1 MKPII
6 LLIPILL
13 SATGCASL
21 HYERKAP
28 DGSTVTADLTEFATD
43 ANLEGFAYKSDT
55 ASVEVASR
63 GQNQTDALKA
73 IIDGAV
79 SAALKA
85 AKP

>member
-1 MKPII
+1 MKPLI
-6 LLIPILL
+6 LLFPILL
-13 SATGCASL
+13 SACASL
-21 HYERKAP
+21 HYERKAQ

-63 GQNQTDALKA
+63 GQNQTDSLKA
-73 IIDGAV
+73 IVEGIAT
-79 SAALKA
+79 ATLKA

>member
-1 MKPII
+1 MKPLI

-28 DGSTVTADLTEFATD
+28 DGSIVTATLTEFATD
-43 ANLEGFAYKSDT
+43 ANLEGFVYKSDT
-55 ASVEVASR
+55 ANIEVASR
-63 GQNQTDALKA
+63 GQNQTDSLKA
-73 IIDGAV
+73 IIEGIAT
-79 SAALKA
+79 AALKT

>member
-1 MKPII
+1 MKALFIAST
-6 LLIPILL
+6 ILL
-13 SATGCASL
+13 SACASL
-21 HYERKAP
+21 HYERKAT
-28 DGSTVTADLTEFATD
+28 DGSIVTADLTEFATD

-63 GQNQTDALKA
+63 NQSQTDALRA

>member
-1 MKPII
+1 MKPLI
-6 LLIPILL
+6 LLITILL

-28 DGSTVTADLTEFATD
+28 DGSIVTATLTEFATD

-63 GQNQTDALKA
+63 GQNQTDSLKA
-73 IIDGAV
+73 IVEGVA
-79 SAALKA
+79 SATLKA